1 MQIWKYHTFGVS
13 VRSKKKENTALHA
26 DAPSQG
32 GKPHLGITLC
42 PRTDNSK
49 GSMEMILCVSWTQ
62 KKVDVSLLKH
72 RWDEV
77 EHQFSGAK
85 RLSKEWLRSGFA

>member
-1 MQIWKYHTFGVS
+1 MQCGNLEMQIWKYHTFGVS
-13 VRSKKKENTALHA
+13 VRSNKKENTGLHA

-49 GSMEMILCVSWTQ
+49 GSMEMILYVSWTQ
-62 KKVDVSLLKH
+62 KSRCVT
-72 RWDEV
+72 
-77 EHQFSGAK
+77 
-85 RLSKEWLRSGFA
+85 SKTQMG